1 MAFKK
6 SLHNF
11 TVVEAQNAALGQ
23 AGAVIIDGTDE
34 ITGPF
39 VAVTA
44 LEDSVVDTSECDVTW
59 LSGTVPATFK
69 IPASGTIYGVWSARK
84 AQMLAKQYKAKG
96 GGYMEDG
103 GKVEKFKKG
112 GLAKSQKSLK
122 QWTSEDWDYVSKG
135 DEKKPLLFQIF

>member
-23 AGAVIIDGTDE
+23 NGAVIIDGTDE

-44 LEDSVVDTSECDVTW
+44 LGCDFVFAGTPIGDTCCSTCSAPSVPGCTDETASNFDADATEDDGSCTFLVPPVCSGDTDVCI
-59 LSGTVPATFK
+59 G
-69 IPASGTIYGVWSARK
+69 R
-84 AQMLAKQYKAKG
+84 
-96 GGYMEDG
+96 
-103 GKVEKFKKG
+103 
-112 GLAKSQKSLK
+112 
-122 QWTSEDWDYVSKG
+122 
-135 DEKKPLLFQIF
+135 

>member
-23 AGAVIIDGTDE
+23 NGAVIIDGTAE

-39 VAVTA
+39 VAVTG
-44 LEDSVVDTSECDVTW
+44 LEASVVDTSECTTN

-69 IPASGTIYGVWSARK
+69 IPEGTTIYGRFDSIEVDSGSVIAYY
-84 AQMLAKQYKAKG
+84 A
-96 GGYMEDG
+96 
-103 GKVEKFKKG
+103 
-112 GLAKSQKSLK
+112 
-122 QWTSEDWDYVSKG
+122 
-135 DEKKPLLFQIF
+135 